1 MELANFFFLPDHPRG
16 FNDFIFSIH
25 TIEIRSPKSEIRNP
39 PSTLEPFRNPK
50 SEIRNFMIVLSIET
64 SCDETAAAVLKD
76 GREILSNVVYSQI
89 ALHRPYGGVV
99 PELASR
105 RHLDKIGPV
114 VEEALHQAGVNLK
127 SIEGIAVTR
136 GPGLVGALLVGL
148 CFAKS
153 LSAAGRVPLIGVNHI
168 EAHVCSIF
176 LEKEVPFP
184 FLSLTVSGGHTSL
197 FLVKGVGSYEIL
209 GKTRDDAAGEAFDKV
224 AKLLNLGY
232 PGGGII
238 ESLAEKGN
246 PRIPFPRA
254 MPSALSLDFSFSGL
268 KTAVVN
274 YVKGFTN
281 PQEEGPKASV
291 EDIAASFQEAV
302 VDVLVR
308 KVVQAGRQVKTERV
322 VLSGGVVSNG
332 YLRRRFQAMAQEE
345 ALDLFIP
352 SPYLCTDNAAMIAW
366 VGNYYLERGQ
376 ADSLQID
383 ARSRWT
389 VGEP

>member
-1 MELANFFFLPDHPRG
+1 MIILA
-16 FNDFIFSIH
+16 
-25 TIEIRSPKSEIRNP
+25 
-39 PSTLEPFRNPK
+39 
-50 SEIRNFMIVLSIET
+50 IET
-64 SCDETAAAVLKD
+64 SCDETAASVLKD

-105 RHLDKIGPV
+105 RHLDKIVPV
-114 VEEALHQAGVNLK
+114 VEEALFQAGIKLK
-127 SIEGIAVTR
+127 AIEGIAVTR

-153 LSAAGRVPLIGVNHI
+153 LSAVQGVPLVGINHI

-197 FLVKGVGSYEIL
+197 FLVKGVGYYEIL

-224 AKLLNLGY
+224 AKLLNFGY
-232 PGGGII
+232 PGGEII
-238 ESLAEKGN
+238 ESLAEKGK

-254 MPSALSLDFSFSGL
+254 IPSADSLDFSFSGL

-274 YVKGFTN
+274 YVKGFTAD
-281 PQEEGPKASV
+281 PGRVGPLSV

-302 VDVLVR
+302 VDMLLKKVL
-308 KVVQAGRQVKTERV
+308 QARERFKTDRL

-332 YLRRRFQAMAQEE
+332 YLRRRFQDMAQAETV
-345 ALDLFIP
+345 DLFIP
-352 SPYLCTDNAAMIAW
+352 SQHLCTDNAAMIAW
-366 VGNYYLERGQ
+366 VGNYYLERGGH
-376 ADSLQID
+376 DRLDID
-383 ARSRWT
+383 ALSRWP
-389 VGEP
+389 VGRQ

>member
-1 MELANFFFLPDHPRG
+1 
-16 FNDFIFSIH
+16 
-25 TIEIRSPKSEIRNP
+25 
-39 PSTLEPFRNPK
+39 
-50 SEIRNFMIVLSIET
+50 MIILGIET
-64 SCDETAAAVLKD
+64 SCDETAASVLRD
-76 GREILSNVVYSQI
+76 GKEILSNVVYSQI

-114 VEEALHQAGVNLK
+114 VEETLYRAGVNLK
-127 SIEGIAVTR
+127 AIEGIAVTR

-153 LSAAGRVPLIGVNHI
+153 LSAVRRVPLVAINHI
-168 EAHVCSIF
+168 EGHVCSIF

-197 FLVKGVGSYEIL
+197 FLVKEIGSYELL

-224 AKLLNLGY
+224 AKLLDLGY

-238 ESLAEKGN
+238 ESLAEKGK

-254 MPSALSLDFSFSGL
+254 MPSADSLDFSFSGI

-274 YVKGFTN
+274 YVKGFTAD
-281 PQEEGPKASV
+281 PGKVGPLVV

-302 VDVLVR
+302 VDMLIKKVLQAR
-308 KVVQAGRQVKTERV
+308 KQFKTDRL

-332 YLRRRFQAMAQEE
+332 YLRRRFQDLAQEE
-345 ALDLFIP
+345 TLDLFLP
-352 SPYLCTDNAAMIAW
+352 SQHLCTDNAAMIAW
-366 VGNYYLERGQ
+366 VGHYYLEKGKQ
-376 ADSLQID
+376 DSLAID
-383 ARSRWT
+383 ALSRWK
-389 VGEP
+389 VGD

>member
-1 MELANFFFLPDHPRG
+1 MLVLA
-16 FNDFIFSIH
+16 
-25 TIEIRSPKSEIRNP
+25 
-39 PSTLEPFRNPK
+39 
-50 SEIRNFMIVLSIET
+50 IET

-105 RHLDKIGPV
+105 RHLDKIAPV
-114 VEEALHQAGVNLK
+114 VEEALHQAGADLK
-127 SIEGIAVTR
+127 AIEGIAVTR

-153 LSAAGRVPLIGVNHI
+153 LSAAERVPLVGINHV
-168 EAHVCSIF
+168 EGHVCSIF

-238 ESLAEKGN
+238 ESLAEKGK

-254 MPSALSLDFSFSGL
+254 IPSALSLDFSFSGL

-274 YVKGFTN
+274 YVKGFTTGG
-281 PQEEGPKASV
+281 EKAGEASV

-302 VDVLVR
+302 VDMLIR
-308 KVVQAGRQVKTERV
+308 KVIQAGRRYKTERL

-332 YLRRRFQAMAQEE
+332 YLRRRFQDMAREE
-345 ALDLFIP
+345 KVDLFMP
-352 SPYLCTDNAAMIAW
+352 SPYLCSDNAAMIAW
-366 VGNYYLERGQ
+366 VGNYYLERGR
-376 ADSLQID
+376 ADALHID
-383 ARSRWT
+383 ALSRWK